1 MKKLV
6 SLIKASMTSG
16 MNVFKINSKASS
28 KRKVLPLFIAFWLMF
43 TIWSNANIILE
54 KLDRVGLEYIAL
66 SIFVVGISMF
76 TLIEGIYKSGT
87 LIFNCKDDQ
96 LLLSLPIKKSTV
108 LFVRIFKFYV
118 FELIFNS
125 LFLVPVI
132 IAYLR
137 WAKTD
142 VFFFLTSFIMILFLP
157 IIPIVVSCIIGA
169 ITTGL
174 SSRFKYKNFFQI
186 ILTML
191 IFIGVMYVSMN
202 MDKFLIDL
210 VQNAKGLNDIISK
223 IYYPAGVYADLVVKF
238 DITKLL
244 VFMLINI
251 ALLVVGIFV
260 LSKVYFKIN
269 TRMKSVVT
277 SRKVKSSKC
286 IEVKVKSQTWALIK
300 KEFSTFFN
308 TPVFIINAGFGLVL
322 YLILAISVFVKFNLI
337 VDTIKS
343 TDIISIDLF
352 LKNLSTYNFLI
363 IILVLLTTSITS
375 SMISLEGRNF
385 NILKSFPVKTEEI
398 LKSKL
403 YASLIITIPLVIIGD
418 FLIFIRLQFGILE
431 FLLILLETVIFS
443 ILSGLIGLIINLRYP
458 KLDFENSAEIVKQS
472 VSSFVSVAIG
482 LLGVFISFFIISSL
496 IEKGTAPL
504 MIMGVGIGIALIL
517 DLVLYLYLM
526 KKGVE
531 QFNKLNV

>member
-132 IAYLR
+132 MAYLR
-137 WAKTD
+137 WAKAD
-142 VFFFLTSFIMILFLP
+142 MFFFLTSFIMILFLP

-202 MDKFLIDL
+202 MDKFLIEL
-210 VQNAKGLNDIISK
+210 VQNATGLSARIS
-223 IYYPAGVYADLVVKF
+223 
-238 DITKLL
+238 T
-244 VFMLINI
+244 
-251 ALLVVGIFV
+251 
-260 LSKVYFKIN
+260 
-269 TRMKSVVT
+269 
-277 SRKVKSSKC
+277 
-286 IEVKVKSQTWALIK
+286 
-300 KEFSTFFN
+300 
-308 TPVFIINAGFGLVL
+308 
-322 YLILAISVFVKFNLI
+322 
-337 VDTIKS
+337 
-343 TDIISIDLF
+343 
-352 LKNLSTYNFLI
+352 
-363 IILVLLTTSITS
+363 
-375 SMISLEGRNF
+375 
-385 NILKSFPVKTEEI
+385 
-398 LKSKL
+398 
-403 YASLIITIPLVIIGD
+403 
-418 FLIFIRLQFGILE
+418 
-431 FLLILLETVIFS
+431 
-443 ILSGLIGLIINLRYP
+443 
-458 KLDFENSAEIVKQS
+458 
-472 VSSFVSVAIG
+472 
-482 LLGVFISFFIISSL
+482 
-496 IEKGTAPL
+496 
-504 MIMGVGIGIALIL
+504 
-517 DLVLYLYLM
+517 
-526 KKGVE
+526 
-531 QFNKLNV
+531 